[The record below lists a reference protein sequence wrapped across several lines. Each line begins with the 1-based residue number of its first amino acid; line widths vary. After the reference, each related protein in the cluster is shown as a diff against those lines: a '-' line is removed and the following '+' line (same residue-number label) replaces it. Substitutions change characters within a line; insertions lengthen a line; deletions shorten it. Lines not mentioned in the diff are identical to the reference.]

1 MGQGFYGNRRL
12 DDGQSIAKAEV
23 NATAEGNVG
32 AGILAVD
39 VESFRIVEQRLVVIS
54 GAEGEENLGA
64 RRGFVSSQ
72 FGVLSRDPPPTGLW

>member
-1 MGQGFYGNRRL
+1 MGQGFQGNRRL
-12 DDGQSIAKAEV
+12 DDGQAIAKAEV
-23 NATAEGNVG
+23 NTTAEGNVR

-64 RRGFVSSQ
+64 AGILYPANSVS
-72 FGVLSRDPPPTGLW
+72 